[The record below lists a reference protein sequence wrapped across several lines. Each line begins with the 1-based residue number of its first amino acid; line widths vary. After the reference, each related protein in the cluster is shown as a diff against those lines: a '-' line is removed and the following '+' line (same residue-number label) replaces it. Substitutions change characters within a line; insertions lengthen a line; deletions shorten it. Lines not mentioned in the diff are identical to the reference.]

1 MKTKSFI
8 RSKILGFLTKKLTK
22 SLENVSA
29 YGKTYRTARTT
40 KNEPPFEQTL
50 GTIQCRLLWYS
61 SIWALFVIK
70 DEYSRYLVVE
80 ILRGFSLS
88 ANATIPVLD
97 KVISSFGIPKVVNT
111 DNGSPFNSKQFAQN
125 AEYIRFNHRNITPH
139 WPRPNAQAGAFNKP
153 LMKTVTTTTIEE
165 KNWYRKESNRKLI

>member
-1 MKTKSFI
+1 M
-8 RSKILGFLTKKLTK
+8 
-22 SLENVSA
+22 
-29 YGKTYRTARTT
+29 
-40 KNEPPFEQTL
+40 
-50 GTIQCRLLWYS
+50 WYS

-111 DNGSPFNSKQFAQN
+111 DNDSPFNSKQFAQN

-139 WPRPNAQAGAFNKP
+139 WPRPNAQTEAFNKP
-153 LMKTVTTTTIEE
+153 LMKTVTATAIEQ
-165 KNWYRKESNRKLI
+165 KNWKPRNAEVPSTV

>member
-1 MKTKSFI
+1 M
-8 RSKILGFLTKKLTK
+8 
-22 SLENVSA
+22 
-29 YGKTYRTARTT
+29 
-40 KNEPPFEQTL
+40 
-50 GTIQCRLLWYS
+50 
-61 SIWALFVIK
+61 
-70 DEYSRYLVVE
+70 
-80 ILRGFSLS
+80 
-88 ANATIPVLD
+88 LD

-165 KNWYRKESNRKLI
+165 KNWKPRNAEDSSSV